1 MSYSRWGNSF
11 WYTYWA
17 NSENKHDKNE
27 QLFEICDMAGPLNF
41 KYSEIK
47 QDIDRCLEVVQTF
60 YKKEKEV
67 EYIIPNDHSKSTKV
81 KTKSYS
87 LNEETLEELR
97 SYMLRFLEDVDNT
110 FYGKYKL

>member
-1 MSYSRWGNSF
+1 MAYSRWGNSF

-17 NSENKHDKNE
+17 SSDNKHDKHE
-27 QLFEICDMAGPLNF
+27 QLFEICDPVGNLQFN
-41 KYSEIK
+41 YLEIK
-47 QDIDRCLEVVQTF
+47 QDIDKCLESVRDF

-67 EYIIPNDHSKSTKV
+67 EYIIPNDHSKSAKV
-81 KTKSYS
+81 KAKSYS